1 MGSIKISSSNPNS
14 HSASI
19 MTSHQNVNAG
29 TVVPIIINLE
39 SIPVDSDSEEALEK
53 IQQEVAA
60 KQKRIEEEAQ
70 AKLMVA
76 CEHIEK
82 RRQEWKVKEEEEQKQ
97 KEEEDKVIRE
107 KTLDEAQKQ

>member
-1 MGSIKISSSNPNS
+1 MGSVKNSSSNPNS

-19 MTSHQNVNAG
+19 MTSPQNINAG
-29 TVVPIIINLE
+29 TVAPIIINLE

-82 RRQEWKVKEEEEQKQ
+82 KRQEVRK
-97 KEEEDKVIRE
+97 
-107 KTLDEAQKQ
+107 AQMVDINSVSTGILFPVFGTDL